1 MGKKHL
7 LAGNTPK
14 KCGPGLPS
22 LAHLV
27 AKVSKISLTGVSTL
41 MGCST
46 FHCPKT
52 EFLNFVPAE
61 CFVESIHFSVL
72 GVFVQLNGLGRD
84 VPATLT
90 ILLGCGRGCC
100 GGDEDRPGRDVTEG
114 SPLAAMWCFRMRP
127 GATGSMALVV
137 MLVTHKPR
145 RMGSFVP
152 AQRWFL

>member
-7 LAGNTPK
+7 FAGSTPK

-72 GVFVQLNGLGRD
+72 GVFV
-84 VPATLT
+84 
-90 ILLGCGRGCC
+90 
-100 GGDEDRPGRDVTEG
+100 
-114 SPLAAMWCFRMRP
+114 
-127 GATGSMALVV
+127 
-137 MLVTHKPR
+137 
-145 RMGSFVP
+145 
-152 AQRWFL
+152 

>member
-52 EFLNFVPAE
+52 EFLKFVPP
-61 CFVESIHFSVL
+61 FSVL

-100 GGDEDRPGRDVTEG
+100 GGDEDRPGRDVTKG
-114 SPLAAMWCFRMRP
+114 SPLVAMWCFGMRP

-137 MLVTHKPR
+137 TLVTHKPR
-145 RMGSFVP
+145 GTGSFVP